1 MRLII
6 CDIQL
11 FLTDQRLYV
20 YDTDESVTLYT
31 EMVSINDVP
40 RAVSALAGS
49 FDVTEVRLFGQ
60 NEFCLAEAEEIK
72 SVYSLNYGKNNLN
85 EECLELLKQ
94 GEAILVCP
102 EQMGGLQTPRNP
114 SEIKIIDGEIK
125 VFMND
130 GRDVTEN
137 YKRGA
142 EEVLKLAKELN
153 IKKAIFRKKSPSCGC
168 GEIYDGTFTN
178 TLTKG
183 NGITASLLIENGIE
197 VEVR

>member
-1 MRLII
+1 M
-6 CDIQL
+6 
-11 FLTDQRLYV
+11 
-20 YDTDESVTLYT
+20 
-31 EMVSINDVP
+31 
-40 RAVSALAGS
+40 
-49 FDVTEVRLFGQ
+49 
-60 NEFCLAEAEEIK
+60 
-72 SVYSLNYGKNNLN
+72 
-85 EECLELLKQ
+85 
-94 GEAILVCP
+94 VCP

>member
-1 MRLII
+1 MILISA
-6 CDIQL
+6 CL
-11 FLTDQRLYV
+11 CG
-20 YDTDESVTLYT
+20 
-31 EMVSINDVP
+31 INCKY
-40 RAVSALAGS
+40 
-49 FDVTEVRLFGQ
+49 
-60 NEFCLAEAEEIK
+60 N
-72 SVYSLNYGKNNLN
+72 GKNNLN

-102 EQMGGLQTPRNP
+102 EQMGGLETPRNP
-114 SEIKIIDGEIK
+114 SEIKIINGEVK

-130 GRDVTEN
+130 GKDVTEN

>member
-1 MRLII
+1 MILISA
-6 CDIQL
+6 CL
-11 FLTDQRLYV
+11 CG
-20 YDTDESVTLYT
+20 
-31 EMVSINDVP
+31 INCKY
-40 RAVSALAGS
+40 
-49 FDVTEVRLFGQ
+49 
-60 NEFCLAEAEEIK
+60 N
-72 SVYSLNYGKNNLN
+72 GKNNLN